1 LQQGDGAMAGNGM
14 LPGAVQTGQPGQP
27 VLSGRIPPATDT
39 LLVRQET
46 GLTLDSLPPGRPT
59 VLVTAGRAAAGSGHD
74 LGGTGKTQLAA
85 SLAWAHLDS
94 PAAPLVVWMNAVS
107 EDAVIVGYAQALHD
121 VGEPAPAGGAEE
133 AAAAFLEWLWE
144 TGRPWLVVL
153 DDLGDPAVPGSWWP
167 RGHGG
172 RVVVTTRQPDLVGQ
186 HDPHV
191 VRVGAFSPREAL
203 WYLAERLR
211 EDHDQRT
218 GATDLAIELG
228 FLPIALAQAAAFMAE
243 TGWSCRQ
250 YLELAAQRRAQ
261 LGAPQDGAG
270 QAGARHAGAPS
281 PAAVTCSL
289 SVQLADQLVPQGLA
303 GRALILI
310 SMLGPHGI
318 PRVLLTSRAARTYL
332 GGKGG
337 YPVDEAEAWAAVRN
351 LAKAGLV
358 TIDDSSAAR
367 TVLAHALV
375 QAAARQSASPAGREQ
390 AVRAA
395 ADALAEVWS
404 SLAVPPDVAQALRD
418 SAAKVQEVGRAALWD
433 PRCHPVLLAA
443 GQSLV
448 SNGMP
453 GQAVA
458 YWRAMLGIS
467 ERHFGPVHAQSA
479 EFRDLL
485 AAACELSGRP
495 DDAVAMYADLLTHLE
510 QAGDGCAPE
519 VLAARASLA
528 RAEAAAGRP
537 ADAIR
542 LARQTLDR
550 CEQVHGAGHPGTLE
564 AQRHLADSYLAAGQ
578 FKQAIDLCKRTVAD
592 RERLQGAGHPDTI
605 AARVSL
611 ATAYRSGG
619 KLKDAIKQYERAL
632 ADREREQGGG
642 TDADTIAARRDLAY
656 TCCAARK
663 YAYSVEQYERAL
675 ADCHEVLGAGH
686 ALTQA
691 TQEDLDTVTR
701 YAMGKLGIDLRKARH
716 G

>member
-1 LQQGDGAMAGNGM
+1 MAGNGM
-14 LPGAVQTGQPGQP
+14 LPGAVQAGQPGQP
-27 VLSGRIPPATDT
+27 VLSGRIPPPSGAF
-39 LLVRQET
+39 LLRQET

-59 VLVTAGRAAAGSGHD
+59 VLAAAGRAAAGSGHD

-85 SLAWAHLDS
+85 SLAWAHLGS
-94 PAAPLVVWMNAVS
+94 AVAPLVVWVS
-107 EDAVIVGYAQALHD
+107 AAREDAVIAGYAQALHD
-121 VGEPAPAGGAEE
+121 VGEPAPAGSAED

-153 DDLGDPAVPGSWWP
+153 DDLGDPAVAESWWP
-167 RGHGG
+167 RGHRGH
-172 RVVVTTRQPDLVGQ
+172 VVVTTRRPDLAGQ
-186 HDPHV
+186 HEPHV

-228 FLPIALAQAAAFMAE
+228 FLPIALAQAAAFMTE

-261 LGAPQDGAG
+261 LAAPQDGAG

-310 SMLGPHGI
+310 SMLGPCGI

-358 TIDDSSAAR
+358 TIDDGSAAR

-375 QAAARQSASPAGREQ
+375 QAAARQNATPAGREQ

-395 ADALAEVWS
+395 ADALAEAWS
-404 SLAVPPDVAQALRD
+404 SPAVPPDVAQALRD
-418 SAAKVQEVGRAALWD
+418 STAKVQEVGRAALWD
-433 PRCHPVLLAA
+433 PRCHPALLAA

-448 SNGMP
+448 SSGMP
-453 GQAVA
+453 GQAVG

-467 ERHFGPVHAQSA
+467 ERHFGPMHAQSA

-485 AAACELSGRP
+485 GAACELSGRP
-495 DDAVAMYADLLTHLE
+495 DDAVAMYTDLLTHLE
-510 QAGDGCAPE
+510 QTGDDCAPE

-542 LARQTLDR
+542 LARQTLGR
-550 CEQVHGAGHPGTLE
+550 CEQVHGAGHPDTLE
-564 AQRHLADSYLAAGQ
+564 AQRHLADSYLAAGH
-578 FKQAIDLCKRTVAD
+578 FKQAIDLCKRILAD
-592 RERLQGAGHPDTI
+592 RERVQGAGHPDTI
-605 AARVSL
+605 AARASL

-632 ADREREQGGG
+632 ADREREQGS

-656 TCCAARK
+656 TCCAAGK
-663 YAYSVEQYERAL
+663 YAYSVAQYERAL
-675 ADCHEVLGAGH
+675 ADCHQILGPGH

-691 TQEDLDTVTR
+691 TQEDLDTVAR
-701 YAMGKLGIDLRKARH
+701 YAVAKLGIDLRQARS